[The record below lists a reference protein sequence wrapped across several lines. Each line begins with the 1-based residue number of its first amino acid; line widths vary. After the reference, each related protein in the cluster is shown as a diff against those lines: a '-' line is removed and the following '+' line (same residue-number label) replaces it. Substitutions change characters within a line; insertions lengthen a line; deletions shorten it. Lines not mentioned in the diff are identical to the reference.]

1 MFAKCAHIVNTQ
13 TVSFVGKNP
22 ILAGYQILLQKR
34 KCFDGSNGILLSSMH
49 SGQIF
54 KDMKGT

>member
-1 MFAKCAHIVNTQ
+1 MCSYSEYTNA
-13 TVSFVGKNP
+13 VSFVHKNH

-34 KCFDGSNGILLSSMH
+34 KCFDGSNGILLNSMH